1 MIFSIK
7 ISEELN
13 KRIKRYMKENKI
25 RTRNSLVVKAI
36 EEKVTPFR
44 IKDNVGGKKVTPFDE
59 KSRYDYDSD
68 DIFTTPQRR

>member
-7 ISEELN
+7 ISDELN
-13 KRIKRYMKENKI
+13 KRIKSYMKENKI

-36 EEKVTPFR
+36 EEKVTPF
-44 IKDNVGGKKVTPFDE
+44 KQEKKVEKKKVTPFAERD
-59 KSRYDYDSD
+59 KLDYDLD

>member
-7 ISEELN
+7 ISDELN
-13 KRIKRYMKENKI
+13 KRIKSYMKENKI

-36 EEKVTPFR
+36 EEKVTPFKQEKK
-44 IKDNVGGKKVTPFDE
+44 IEKKKVTPFAERDE
-59 KSRYDYDSD
+59 LDYDLD